1 MCSSI
6 YLRIFLDIIRDF
18 SWIFSP
24 VDASSSEA
32 ISLVGLFHDY
42 FDRDTRARFISSLC
56 ELSAQKLVRNDP
68 PIGEA
73 APSAFLLALLS
84 LLESGSSSVDE
95 RSHST
100 SSLRNFDFKAQELL
114 RPAHFKQLIKIS
126 QSVNCP
132 QLDNTILKLLQSS
145 LVYVLDSTTTLLDAC
160 LESPTKNK
168 IEVAL
173 HLVQRSPALRSHF
186 ELRCLCTPKAKER
199 SVKGNAKTTP
209 LEFKR
214 HLKEFFPLVSSYL
227 LFVHGMDLNVSGMAL
242 KLVTF

>member
-1 MCSSI
+1 MV
-6 YLRIFLDIIRDF
+6 FLVF
-18 SWIFSP
+18 FFP
-24 VDASSSEA
+24 ADASSSEA
-32 ISLVGLFHDY
+32 ISLVGLFHDC
-42 FDRDTRARFISSLC
+42 FDRDTQASFISSLC
-56 ELSAQKLVRNDP
+56 ELPAHKLVRNDP

-84 LLESGSSSVDE
+84 LLESGSSSLDE
-95 RSHST
+95 RSHSS

-145 LVYVLDSTTTLLDAC
+145 LIYVLDSTTTLLDAC
-160 LESPTKNK
+160 LDCPTKNK
-168 IEVAL
+168 IAVAL
-173 HLVQRSPALRSHF
+173 HLVLRSPALRSHF
-186 ELRCLCTPKAKER
+186 EFRCLCTPKAKGAR
-199 SVKGNAKTTP
+199 NVKGNGLGTTP

-214 HLKEFFPLVSSYL
+214 HLKEFVPLVSSYL
-227 LFVHGMDLNVSGMAL
+227 LLVHGMDLNASGMAL